1 MQLNPQIPM
10 HIYGWR
16 SALVTWNP
24 FAEILDVTSTGFEIQ
39 DYAAKVN
46 ALGQNIIYNNNIIL
60 RARCFKAIDNYI
72 TYLST

>member
-10 HIYGWR
+10 HIY
-16 SALVTWNP
+16 LVTWNP

-72 TYLST
+72 TYLSTLAYIL